1 MNSLTQAL
9 EEHGQLGMNM
19 FPSDWKVALHARLQ
33 AFRRQFPEAH
43 IYALVDGV
51 FDGACYPLLRRAQH
65 LRYEAL
71 FAGTPGANDETL
83 SISPLLVEFC
93 DAGRFTWEK
102 LLEKTNGHP
111 ALSLIVTPEPLK
123 QLAARLAPW
132 CIVDAAD
139 YTVAL
144 SFADT
149 RILPQLFN
157 TLTAQQ
163 LGQFCGPAHHW
174 QYVTRKG
181 DWGVLRLPDRAFPV
195 AAGIS
200 LSEQQCAQLMRAAEG
215 DSILFRVRATSPR
228 LLTPHTAEQAHALVE
243 YWLACADHAR
253 IEAVPDRFDVCI
265 FGLDNPGLEARPQLA
280 SWLAEP
286 ARAQT
291 PAALFAL
298 WMTAQSSVDVPALPV
313 AARS

>member
-1 MNSLTQAL
+1 MSI
-9 EEHGQLGMNM
+9 NM
-19 FPSDWKVALHARLQ
+19 FPANWKESLHTRLQ
-33 AFRRQFPEAH
+33 AFRCQFPDAH

-51 FDGACYPLLRRAQH
+51 FDESCYPLLKRAQH

-71 FAGTPGANDETL
+71 FAGTPCADEETL
-83 SISPLLVEFC
+83 TVSPLLVEFR
-93 DAGRFTWEK
+93 DAGRFTWER
-102 LLEKTNGHP
+102 LLEKANGHP
-111 ALSLIVTPEPLK
+111 ALSLIVTPEPLQ

-149 RILPQLFN
+149 RILPQLFK

-163 LGQFCGPAHHW
+163 LGQLCGPAHHW
-174 QYVTRKG
+174 QYVARNG
-181 DWGVLRLPDRAFPV
+181 DWGDLTLPGEVLP
-195 AAGIS
+195 AAVGIS

-215 DSILFRVRATSPR
+215 DGVLFQVRATSPR
-228 LLTPHTAEQAHALVE
+228 LLEPHTAEQAHALVE
-243 YWLACADHAR
+243 YWLGCADHAR
-253 IEAVPDRFDVCI
+253 LETPPDRFDVCI
-265 FGLDNPGLEARPQLA
+265 FGLENPDLQARPQLA

-291 PAALFAL
+291 PDSLFERWLAE
-298 WMTAQSSVDVPALPV
+298 QSSVDVPTL
-313 AARS
+313 SMETKS

>member
-1 MNSLTQAL
+1 MDI
-9 EEHGQLGMNM
+9 NM
-19 FPSDWKVALHARLQ
+19 FPSGWKVSLHTRLQ

-43 IYALVDGV
+43 IYALIDGV
-51 FDGACYPLLRRAQH
+51 FDESCYPLLKRTQH

-71 FAGTPGANDETL
+71 FSGAPGANEETL
-83 SISPLLVEFC
+83 PISPLLVEF
-93 DAGRFTWEK
+93 DDTARFTWER

-111 ALSLIVTPEPLK
+111 ALSLIVTPEPLQ
-123 QLAARLAPW
+123 QLAARLASW

-149 RILPQLFN
+149 RILPQLFKI
-157 TLTAQQ
+157 LTAQQ

-174 QYVTRKG
+174 QYVTRKA
-181 DWGVLRLPDRAFPV
+181 DWSDLTLPGEALP
-195 AAGIS
+195 AALGIS

-215 DSILFRVRATSPR
+215 DGILFQVRATSPR
-228 LLTPHTAEQAHALVE
+228 LLEPHTAEHAHALIE
-243 YWLACADHAR
+243 YWLGCADHAR
-253 IEAVPDRFDVCI
+253 LETPPDRFDVCI
-265 FGLDNPGLEARPQLA
+265 FGLENPGLQARPQIA

-291 PAALFAL
+291 PDSLFEL
-298 WMTAQSSVDVPALPV
+298 WMAEQSSADVPTLSVEAK
-313 AARS
+313 S

>member
-1 MNSLTQAL
+1 M
-9 EEHGQLGMNM
+9 GINM
-19 FPSDWKVALHARLQ
+19 FPSDWKASLHMRLK
-33 AFRRQFPEAH
+33 AFRCQFPEAY
-43 IYALVDGV
+43 IYALIDGV
-51 FDGACYPLLRRAQH
+51 FDESCYPLLKRAKH

-71 FAGTPGANDETL
+71 FAGTPGANKETL
-83 SISPLLVEFC
+83 SISPLLVEFG
-93 DAGRFTWEK
+93 DTGRSIWER

-111 ALSLIVTPEPLK
+111 ALSLIVSPEPLN

-149 RILPQLFN
+149 RILPQLFK

-163 LGQFCGPAHHW
+163 LGQLCGPAHHW

-181 DWGVLRLPDRAFPV
+181 DWSDLTLPAEALP
-195 AAGIS
+195 AAVGIS

-215 DSILFRVRATSPR
+215 DGILFQVRAISPR
-228 LLTPHTAEQAHALVE
+228 LLEPHTAEHAHALVE
-243 YWLACADHAR
+243 YWLDCADHAR
-253 IEAVPDRFDVCI
+253 LEAPPDRFDVCI
-265 FGLDNPGLEARPQLA
+265 FGLENPGLRARPQLA

-286 ARAQT
+286 AQAQV
-291 PAALFAL
+291 PAALFERWLAE
-298 WMTAQSSVDVPALPV
+298 QYSVDVSTLSV
-313 AARS
+313 ETKS

>member
-1 MNSLTQAL
+1 M
-9 EEHGQLGMNM
+9 GINM
-19 FPSDWKVALHARLQ
+19 FPSDWKVSLHTRLQ
-33 AFRRQFPEAH
+33 AFRRQFPEAY
-43 IYALVDGV
+43 IYALIDGV
-51 FDGACYPLLRRAQH
+51 FDESCYPLLKRARH

-71 FAGTPGANDETL
+71 FAGTPCADEETL
-83 SISPLLVEFC
+83 TVSPLLVEFY
-93 DAGRFTWEK
+93 DAGRFTWER
-102 LLEKTNGHP
+102 LLEKANGHP
-111 ALSLIVTPEPLK
+111 ALSLIVTPEPLQ

-149 RILPQLFN
+149 RILPQLFK

-181 DWGVLRLPDRAFPV
+181 DWDDLILPAEALP
-195 AAGIS
+195 AAVDIS

-215 DSILFRVRATSPR
+215 DGILFQVRATSPR
-228 LLTPHTAEQAHALVE
+228 LLEPHAAEQAHALVE
-243 YWLACADHAR
+243 YWLGCADHAR
-253 IEAVPDRFDVCI
+253 LETPPDRLDVCI
-265 FGLDNPGLEARPQLA
+265 FGLENPGLQARPQLA

-291 PAALFAL
+291 PDSLFER
-298 WMTAQSSVDVPALPV
+298 WMAEQSSVDVPTLSV
-313 AARS
+313 ETKS

>member
-1 MNSLTQAL
+1 V
-9 EEHGQLGMNM
+9 GINM
-19 FPSDWKVALHARLQ
+19 FPSDWKAPLHTRLQ

-51 FDGACYPLLRRAQH
+51 FDESCYPLLKRAKH

-71 FAGTPGANDETL
+71 FAGTPGANEETL
-83 SISPLLVEFC
+83 SMSPLLVEFN
-93 DAGRFTWEK
+93 DAVRITWER

-123 QLAARLAPW
+123 RLAARLAPW

-149 RILPQLFN
+149 RILPQLFKI
-157 TLTAQQ
+157 LTAQQ
-163 LGQFCGPAHHW
+163 LGQFCGPAHRW

-181 DWGVLRLPDRAFPV
+181 AWGDLTLPAKAL
-195 AAGIS
+195 AAADGIS

-215 DSILFRVRATSPR
+215 DAILFQVRATSPR
-228 LLTPHTAEQAHALVE
+228 LLPPYTAEHAHALIE
-243 YWLACADHAR
+243 YWLNCADHAR
-253 IEAVPDRFDVCI
+253 LEAPPDRFDVCI
-265 FGLDNPGLEARPQLA
+265 FGLENPGLEARPQLA

-286 ARAQT
+286 ARAQV
-291 PAALFAL
+291 PAALFEL
-298 WMTAQSSVDVPALPV
+298 WMAEQSSAEVPTLSV
-313 AARS
+313 ETKS